1 MGWEANEKVNKNSIK
16 KMVFMLMWTDE
27 GYFEQLFWK
36 KPSFNIKFGN
46 KPILAQN
53 LRVAILAKKTK
64 FWGKIA
70 LSCKEI
76 STLAPL

>member
-1 MGWEANEKVNKNSIK
+1 
-16 KMVFMLMWTDE
+16 MLMWTDE

-53 LRVAILAKKTK
+53 SQIGRASCRERV
-64 FWGKIA
+64 
-70 LSCKEI
+70 
-76 STLAPL
+76 